1 MDKRVRDHFKKVD
14 PILHSVLADIPPVTI
29 PKRTDYFVVLCES
42 IINQQLSEKAGDT
55 IWKRFSALFSN
66 KKVTPEKVLALPDS
80 KIRAVGTSWSKVAY
94 IKNLATHVRQKTIR
108 LDALSNMSNEVI
120 ITELTKVKGIGP
132 WTAEMF
138 LMFSLG
144 REDVFLYG
152 DLGLRNAIKRLYK
165 LKRDPT
171 RKQLEKIVNKWAPY
185 RTWAARILWRS
196 LEL

>member
-14 PILHSVLADIPPVTI
+14 PILHSVIADIPHVSI
-29 PKRTDYFVVLCES
+29 PKRTDYFAVICES
-42 IINQQLSEKAGDT
+42 IINQQLSEKVGDT
-55 IWKRFSALFSN
+55 IWTRFLALFP
-66 KKVTPEKVLALPDS
+66 KGKVTPEKVLALPDA
-80 KIRAVGTSWSKVAY
+80 KIRLVGTSWSKVAY
-94 IKNLATHVRQKTIR
+94 IKNLAAHVRHKTIH
-108 LDALSNMSNEVI
+108 LEMLPDMSNEDI
-120 ITELTKVKGIGP
+120 IMELTKVKGIGP

-144 REDVFLYG
+144 REDVFSYG

-165 LKRDPT
+165 FKRDPT
-171 RKQLEKIVNKWAPY
+171 RKQLEKIVNRWAPY